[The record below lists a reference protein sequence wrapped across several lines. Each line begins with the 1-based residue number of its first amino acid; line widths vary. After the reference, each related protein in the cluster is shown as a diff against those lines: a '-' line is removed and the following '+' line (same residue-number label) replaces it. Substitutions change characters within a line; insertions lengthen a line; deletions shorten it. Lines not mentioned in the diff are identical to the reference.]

1 MTAGLPTRP
10 LGKTGESVSLICL
23 GGWHIG
29 QPQIGDDE
37 AVRIMHAAI
46 DEGVTFFDNAW
57 DYHDGKSEELMGKAL
72 STGGRRDKV
81 FLMSKNCARDAAGTK
96 QHLEDSLRRLKTDRL
111 DLWQFHEVN
120 YDNDPDWI
128 AESGALDVAL
138 KAKEQGKVR
147 FLGFTGHK
155 SPHILAKMLPL
166 HTWDTCQLPINLLD
180 HFYRSFRHEL
190 VPELIARGIAPIGMK
205 SLGGGNITAGGVF
218 VANKLCTPEEAIRY
232 ALTQPVSSLV
242 VGVDSMEVL
251 QQNVRIARDFRPL
264 IGPDLDALFARVRR
278 VAGDG
283 RFEGFKSTQTFDG
296 PYHRQQHGFA
306 VA

>member
-1 MTAGLPTRP
+1 
-10 LGKTGESVSLICL
+10 
-23 GGWHIG
+23 
-29 QPQIGDDE
+29 
-37 AVRIMHAAI
+37 
-46 DEGVTFFDNAW
+46 
-57 DYHDGKSEELMGKAL
+57 
-72 STGGRRDKV
+72 
-81 FLMSKNCARDAAGTK
+81 
-96 QHLEDSLRRLKTDRL
+96 
-111 DLWQFHEVN
+111 
-120 YDNDPDWI
+120 
-128 AESGALDVAL
+128 
-138 KAKEQGKVR
+138 
-147 FLGFTGHK
+147 
-155 SPHILAKMLPL
+155 
-166 HTWDTCQLPINLLD
+166 LPINLLD

-218 VANKLCTPEEAIRY
+218 VANKVCTPEEAIRY
-232 ALTQPVSSLV
+232 ALTQPVCSLV

-264 IGPDLDALFARVRR
+264 VGPDLDALFARVKR